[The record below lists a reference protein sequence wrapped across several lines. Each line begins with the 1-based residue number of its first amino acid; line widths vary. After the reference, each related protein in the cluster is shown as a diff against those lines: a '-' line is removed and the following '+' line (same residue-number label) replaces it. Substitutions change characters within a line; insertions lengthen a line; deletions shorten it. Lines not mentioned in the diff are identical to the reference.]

1 LRTSESVH
9 RDMPTL
15 TIDAPTNHLDVPS
28 SRPFDVELVGVRKS
42 FGAIQAVEDITLGVH
57 RGEFLSLLGPSG
69 CGKTTIM
76 KMVAGLL
83 EPSAGHILIRGE
95 RVNDRPPY
103 ERDIGLMF
111 QNYALFPHK
120 TVFDNIAFGL
130 KYRGVGVAERRRRVH
145 DILELVRLPDI
156 QERYPHQLSG
166 GQQQRVALART
177 LVVNPA
183 VALLDEPLS
192 NLDKKLRG
200 GMQVEL
206 KQIQEVSG
214 ITFIFVTHDQ
224 SEALAMSD
232 RIAVMNAGRILQL
245 GTPREIYQEPRSRF
259 VADFLGQS
267 NFFEGEISKTD
278 GSEVQFKS
286 TSGIAFVTVGP
297 QPRKGNRVTLQV
309 RSEHL
314 ELWPDRPP
322 GAANC
327 FEAALER
334 SIYEGTYVVHQLRLK
349 DGHVVTAT
357 EQADRKLPPEPGSKV
372 WISVRPEDCRLLD
385 E

>member
-1 LRTSESVH
+1 
-9 RDMPTL
+9 MPISTKTQTATVSDRGRHAL
-15 TIDAPTNHLDVPS
+15 
-28 SRPFDVELVGVRKS
+28 DVELVGVQKS
-42 FGAIQAVEDITLGVH
+42 FGNVRAVEDISLRVY

-83 EPSAGHILIRGE
+83 EPSAGDIFIRGE

-103 ERDIGLMF
+103 DRDIGLMF

-120 TVFDNIAFGL
+120 TVFQNIAFGL
-130 KYRGVGVAERRRRVH
+130 KYRGVGSAERQRRVRE
-145 DILELVRLPDI
+145 ILNLVRLPDI
-156 QERYPHQLSG
+156 QDRYPHQLSG

-192 NLDKKLRG
+192 NLDKKLRA

-206 KQIQEVSG
+206 KQIQEKSG

-232 RIAVMNAGRILQL
+232 RIAVMNAGKILQL
-245 GTPREIYQEPRSRF
+245 GSPREIYQEPKSRF

-267 NFFEGEISKTD
+267 NFFEGKVARRNNSCVEFKTA
-278 GSEVQFKS
+278 
-286 TSGIAFVTVGP
+286 SGLIFVSAGP
-297 QPRKGNRVTLQV
+297 QPQRDTNVTLQV

-314 ELWPDRPP
+314 KLSTDRVPD
-322 GAANC
+322 AVNC
-327 FEAALER
+327 FEGKLER
-334 SIYEGTYVVHQLRLK
+334 SIYEGTHVIHRVRLEH
-349 DGHVVTAT
+349 GEIITAS
-357 EQADRKLPPEPGSKV
+357 EQAERHLPPVPGSTV
-372 WISVRPEDCRLLD
+372 WIQVRPEDCRLLG

>member
-1 LRTSESVH
+1 MPISPNTQKPTMSET
-9 RDMPTL
+9 R
-15 TIDAPTNHLDVPS
+15 APRAL
-28 SRPFDVELVGVRKS
+28 DVELVGGNESVGNVRA
-42 FGAIQAVEDITLGVH
+42 GEDISLRVY

-83 EPSAGHILIRGE
+83 EPSAGDIFIRDE

-103 ERDIGLMF
+103 ERDVGLMF

-120 TVFDNIAFGL
+120 TVFENIAFGL
-130 KYRGVGVAERRRRVH
+130 KYRGVGSAERQRRVRA
-145 DILELVRLPDI
+145 ILDLVRLPDI
-156 QERYPHQLSG
+156 QGRYPHQLSG

-192 NLDKKLRG
+192 NLDKKLRA

-206 KQIQEVSG
+206 KQIQEKSG

-232 RIAVMNAGRILQL
+232 RLAVMNAGKILQL
-245 GTPREIYQEPRSRF
+245 GTPREIYQAPKSRF

-267 NFFEGEISKTD
+267 NFFEGEVTQRNTSCVEFKTA
-278 GSEVQFKS
+278 
-286 TSGIAFVTVGP
+286 SGLIFASAGP
-297 QPRKGNRVTLQV
+297 QPQQGK
-309 RSEHL
+309 
-314 ELWPDRPP
+314 
-322 GAANC
+322 
-327 FEAALER
+327 
-334 SIYEGTYVVHQLRLK
+334 
-349 DGHVVTAT
+349 
-357 EQADRKLPPEPGSKV
+357 
-372 WISVRPEDCRLLD
+372 
-385 E
+385 